1 MREKLKELGSDRRY
15 TFIAKIKLFSFK
27 KGFINRLP
35 LKTVLLVKVM
45 CEGKQVANHV
55 WLTCG
60 RRIYALLPQVGQWL
74 KFDAR
79 VTKYLKGYNKNKE
92 DYRLS
97 YPTKI
102 SIIKKKGN
110 KHTWKI

>member
-1 MREKLKELGSDRRY
+1 MREKLKALGTDRRY
-15 TFIAKIKLFSFK
+15 TFLAKIKKFSFK
-27 KGFINRLP
+27 KGFINKLP
-35 LKTVLLVKVM
+35 LKTVLLIHVT
-45 CEGKQVANHV
+45 CENKEVANHV

-60 RRIYALLPQVGQWL
+60 RRIYSLLPQIGEWL

-79 VTKYLKGYNKNKE
+79 VKKYIKGYHKEVE

-102 SIIKKKGN
+102 SIIKRKKN
-110 KHTWKI
+110 

>member
-15 TFIAKIKLFSFK
+15 TFMAKIKRFSFK
-27 KGFINRLP
+27 KGFINELP
-35 LKTVLLVKVM
+35 LKTVLLVEVICNGNIVFDHIWM
-45 CEGKQVANHV
+45 
-55 WLTCG
+55 TCG

-74 KFDAR
+74 QFDAR
-79 VTKYLKGYNKNKE
+79 VTKYFKGYDKSVE

-102 SIIKKKGN
+102 SIIKKGRK
-110 KHTWKI
+110 